1 MKRRAL
7 PVLGLLAAVLSAAI
21 LPARS
26 TQAQSTVSTDKKDQE
41 IELLKLQVKQLEQRV
56 NALEGLHQEVKAI
69 DQKVKSQSAQ
79 QVVQTEKDRKE
90 ALQAPLV
97 KASDEGFRIQS
108 ANDDYRIRF
117 GGLLQINPRFF
128 PSGENKNVSSTF
140 YINKARPIISGAF
153 AKYYEFQIT
162 PDFGGTG
169 NGSSN
174 PNVTL
179 QDLWVNVAYWPQA
192 QLQLGKYKGAVSLE
206 RLQSDPAL
214 QFIQRS
220 ELQNLV
226 PNRDIGA
233 QLWGVLF
240 GKRVTYQLALM
251 NGVPNNTSSTNS
263 DTNDAKDF
271 VGRFYLTPFRGSEN
285 EWLEGLGA
293 GIGGTYGDES
303 GSNLSSYK
311 TWGQSTWFKYNSGVT
326 YAGPRG
332 RLDVQGYYYWRSLGL
347 MAEYAQDDHRLN
359 LSTSSVVNR
368 FGRFTDT
375 GYYAQIDYWLTGE
388 KAGWGFIKPL
398 NPFNPFDPFNSG
410 LGAWELAARVSN
422 VHAAT
427 GQFNEG
433 FANPSTSAKTV
444 TEFAVGLSW
453 TLNNNIKYW
462 FDYAYTNFYGGGG
475 TTTSPADRPQEEA
488 LESQFQLAF

>member
-1 MKRRAL
+1 MKKL
-7 PVLGLLAAVLSAAI
+7 TLFLLGGLAAVLAAGVPSAKSAH
-21 LPARS
+21 
-26 TQAQSTVSTDKKDQE
+26 AQSTVSTDKKDQE
-41 IELLKLQVKQLEQRV
+41 IELLKLQVKQLERRV
-56 NALEGLHQEVKAI
+56 NTLEGLNQQVKAI
-69 DQKVKSQSAQ
+69 DQKVEFQSEKR
-79 QVVQTEKDRKE
+79 VVETETERQK
-90 ALQAPLV
+90 ALEAPLV

-108 ANDDYRIRF
+108 ANGDYRLRF

-153 AKYYEFQIT
+153 AKYFEFQIT

-179 QDLWVNVAYWPQA
+179 QDLWVNVAYLPQA
-192 QLQLGKYKGAVSLE
+192 QFQLGKYKGPVSLE

-214 QFIQRS
+214 QFVQRS
-220 ELQNLV
+220 QLQNLV
-226 PNRDIGA
+226 PNRDLGI

-240 GKRVTYQLALM
+240 GKRATYQLALM

-271 VGRFYLTPFRGSEN
+271 VGRFYLTPFKGSEN
-285 EWLEGLGA
+285 QWLEGIGA
-293 GIGGTYGDES
+293 GVGGTYGNQS

-326 YAGPRG
+326 YSGARG
-332 RLDVQGYYYWRSLGL
+332 RLDVQGYYLWRSLGL
-347 MAEYAQDDHRLN
+347 MAEYAQDDHGLN
-359 LSTSSVVNR
+359 LSTSTVVNR

-375 GYYAQIDYWLTGE
+375 GYFAQINYWLTGE
-388 KAGWGFIKPL
+388 KANYGFVKPL

-410 LGAWELAARVSN
+410 WGAWELAGRVSN
-422 VHAAT
+422 AHTAT

-433 FANPSTSAKTV
+433 FVNPSQSAKTV
-444 TEFAVGLSW
+444 TEFAVGLNW
-453 TLNNNIKYW
+453 TLNTNIKYW
-462 FDYAYTNFYGGGG
+462 FDYAYTNFFGGAGSAS
-475 TTTSPADRPQEEA
+475 SPRDRPQEEV